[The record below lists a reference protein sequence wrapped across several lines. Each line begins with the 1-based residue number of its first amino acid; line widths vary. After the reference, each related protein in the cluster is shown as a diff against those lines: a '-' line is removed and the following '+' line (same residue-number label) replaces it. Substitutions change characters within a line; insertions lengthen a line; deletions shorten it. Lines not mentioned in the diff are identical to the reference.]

1 PLAHPRVKVCFEIDS
16 NGILTVTSEIL
27 STHKRQKLTITNV
40 NGRLSENEIK
50 KMLKDCEQ
58 YQNEDKEFKMK
69 AEAHYELDN
78 LIYDVKK
85 KIKERN
91 IKTRMHPE
99 SLIKMENAIAETT
112 QWLHDNKDASLA
124 ELKEMN
130 SPLFDD
136 LLTDKAPEAPFVVN
150 GKTYEKGYYLA
161 DEIYPQ
167 WSTFVKAFTI
177 ARDQKIMKFK
187 RVQESARKDIE
198 RAFGVLQEVNS
209 LKVMDGSGNDAPVI
223 GIDLGTTY
231 SCVAVWKH
239 NRVEIIP
246 NDQGNRTT
254 PSAVAFVDDSERLIG
269 DAAKNQAAINPA
281 NTIFGQ
287 STYFL

>member
-1 PLAHPRVKVCFEIDS
+1 MNPNNDMSDFYDYYTQLDMDRYAQYHEYFEQYESLEGDEGES
-16 NGILTVTSEIL
+16 SVGNSE
-27 STHKRQKLTITNV
+27 
-40 NGRLSENEIK
+40 RLSRRYIPREREVAEEKLRRDYFGDENTPP
-50 KMLKDCEQ
+50 
-58 YQNEDKEFKMK
+58 
-69 AEAHYELDN
+69 
-78 LIYDVKK
+78 IYPEEYFRRRSKLKK
-85 KIKERN
+85 K
-91 IKTRMHPE
+91 
-99 SLIKMENAIAETT
+99 
-112 QWLHDNKDASLA
+112 D
-124 ELKEMN
+124 
-130 SPLFDD
+130 F
-136 LLTDKAPEAPFVVN
+136 
-150 GKTYEKGYYLA
+150 EKVKWTLNVGRREYYLA
-161 DEIYPQ
+161 DGIYPQ

-177 ARDQKIMKFK
+177 ARDQKAMKFK

-198 RAFGVLQEVNS
+198 RAFGVLQELTV
-209 LKVMDGSGNDAPVI
+209 LKYLYGSGNDAPVI